1 MGEDLKDKVVGIRF
15 EIPNDRGTFV
25 KEIFSGIDI
34 ASFHWNIMEEEI
46 IFSDGYSLDDDCYT
60 GEDMVKI
67 LDKEMYL
74 IFATFQ
80 LTKENVITST
90 IKNYDEFVKSDC
102 EFLFVIIDS
111 SYVDLYAKNLED
123 IMIVKN
129 NANKNKYKNI
139 EFIFN
144 DNNPRNILK

>member
-1 MGEDLKDKVVGIRF
+1 MEKDLKDKVVGIRF
-15 EIPNDRGTFV
+15 EIPNDRGTFI
-25 KEIFSGIDI
+25 KDIFNGIDI
-34 ASFHWNIMEEEI
+34 ASYRWNIMEEEI
-46 IFSDGYSLDDDCYT
+46 LFSNGYSLDDDYYT
-60 GEDMVKI
+60 DEDMVEI

-74 IFATFQ
+74 ISATFQ

-90 IKNYDEFVKSDC
+90 IESYDEFVKSEC
-102 EFLFVIIDS
+102 EILFVVIDS

-129 NANKNKYKNI
+129 NAIKNKYKNI